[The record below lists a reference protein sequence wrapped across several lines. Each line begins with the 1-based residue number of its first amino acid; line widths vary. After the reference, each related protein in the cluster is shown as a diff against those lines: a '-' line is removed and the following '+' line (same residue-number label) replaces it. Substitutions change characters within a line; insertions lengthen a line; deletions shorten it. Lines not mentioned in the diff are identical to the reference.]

1 MTSKSKDPL
10 PSLPSNPAELDAF
23 IDAGAALCG
32 LAIDPPYREGVRL
45 HLAATANA
53 AKLVL
58 AFPVEDDAEPSPV
71 FRP

>member
-1 MTSKSKDPL
+1 MNTKKPTI
-10 PSLPSNPAELDAF
+10 SLPEDPAALDAF

-32 LAIDPPYREGVRL
+32 LVVEPAYRAGVKTN
-45 HLAATANA
+45 LAAVTNT

-58 AFPVEDDAEPSPV
+58 AFPLEDEAEPAPV